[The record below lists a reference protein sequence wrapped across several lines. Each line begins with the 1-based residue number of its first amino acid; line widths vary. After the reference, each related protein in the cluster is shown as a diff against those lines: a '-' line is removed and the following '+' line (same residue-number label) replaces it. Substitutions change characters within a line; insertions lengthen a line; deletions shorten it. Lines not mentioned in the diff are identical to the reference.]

1 MRRQRGFTLM
11 ELIAVMAILAVLSA
25 IIAPSIV
32 DTVNDAYAKA
42 EDANLA
48 QIAEDLERYVRRTG
62 QIPSGALADWTG
74 ALATVS
80 SAPATALATNR
91 RGYQRLLYFD
101 PSFLTVGGG
110 FGGYTQ
116 TTGLLAPPASP
127 RVMIISDLRG
137 NVPAQGN
144 NAARF
149 DDIWNQRP
157 GARIVES
164 ETVKIRRL
172 NLGGLFREV
181 VLTSDALTAVGA
193 AFNAAP
199 AVAVPPAVGVTDG
212 VLIRYVIEDTRL
224 SLYAGP
230 FPVGALLTV
239 YKVKEDLGIRFDDA
253 IGGWV
258 LP

>member
-1 MRRQRGFTLM
+1 MKRQDGFTLM

-25 IIAPSIV
+25 VLAPSIV

-48 QIAEDLERYVRRTG
+48 QIGEDLERYVRRTG
-62 QIPSGALADWTG
+62 RIPSGVLADWTN

-80 SAPATALATNR
+80 SAPTSELATNR

-101 PSFLTVGGG
+101 PSFFTVGGG
-110 FGGYTQ
+110 FGGYVQ
-116 TTGLLAPPASP
+116 TSGLAAPPASP
-127 RVMIISDLRG
+127 RVMIISNLRG
-137 NVPAQGN
+137 DVPAQGN
-144 NAARF
+144 NATRF
-149 DDIWNQRP
+149 DDVWNQRA

-164 ETVKIRRL
+164 ETVKIHRM

-181 VLTSDALTAVGA
+181 VLTSDAPTSVGA

-199 AVAVPPAVGVTDG
+199 AVAVPPAAGGTDG

-224 SLYAGP
+224 ALYAGP

-239 YKVKEDLGIRFDDA
+239 YKVKEDLGIRFDDGG
-253 IGGWV
+253 GGWV